1 MTNNNTDSSNGDGNA
16 AAKNETTASNQT
28 GARKRQQHK
37 NQKNVQNAPKN
48 KTQSQAARSTFKGS
62 AAGSNPMKDIVIAQ
76 GNGNLSEQYR
86 VYTNIM
92 AGSAADDKAFGLDTV
107 ILNLKAKVR
116 SDFIK
121 DKPSP
126 TAHSTLTAVI
136 ENGVA
141 TGANVLI
148 CHDPVLKDQMESE
161 YHMDLK
167 YQSSNWNQYQR
178 HEEGFYRTA
187 IGNVENEILTYC
199 RRDPR
204 MALVETKKD
213 LVGFLLILR
222 SVCTQNKGSV
232 KVDEE
237 YQNLVTLHQAL
248 SFRQNKKTNN
258 TTFGENVLSRYESAI
273 FTCGK
278 FAFGQSTYDMVLKNV
293 ATPMTFAEYMVLTP
307 EAQLPID
314 EVVKERI
321 VARLIIKNSLN
332 EQLKEYLIK
341 TFSVNNTTCYPNTR
355 SDAVSLLSTFASTQ
369 KNSTTSTTTTEDA
382 VVSYHETE
390 ETDDEDMDDIEV
402 QDEFEH
408 DDGGNNDIIDA
419 IEPNNEHQVNYHASV
434 MATVI
439 AEATAEYAE
448 DDFFGASFAGLQDA
462 DDVYEDNEPDLV
474 CYTHM
479 GDPIEPIKSAATCL
493 AHVVDRAANANGNS
507 DEESSSEESNEIR
520 NPSTIRKSPYVINHK
535 HDFETVVYL
544 TAQRVNNTGED
555 VRIKHYDTNRAD
567 LISLEYGSP
576 TPEAIIDY
584 SDVLRLKLQIA
595 GICDIDDLT
604 DIFEDCSVTDASTDI
619 RMRMIAVCQTP
630 LRTNTVSL
638 LKEETY
644 RHKAHLGYN
653 SARYAVMCGE
663 IGRDDEPI
671 HYPAAHVLLH
681 HTIVA
686 VASFQQR
693 RKPTRWINKVTRKM
707 TECHIN
713 SREQLENV
721 IRNNTINDVFQ
732 QYHKPS
738 FHKMTINGFKHILGI
753 EVNQGYIAGYTQDFR
768 HGRS

>member
-462 DDVYEDNEPDLV
+462 DDVHEDNEPDLV

-479 GDPIEPIKSAATCL
+479 GDPIEPIQSNAACL
-493 AHVVDRAANANGNS
+493 AHVVDQAANANGDHGDREGDSSDWDS
-507 DEESSSEESNEIR
+507 DEWSCELNESR
-520 NPSTIRKSPYVINHK
+520 NRPRNGRPRYVVNHK

-544 TAQRVNNTGED
+544 TAQRVKNKGKD
-555 VRIKHYDTNRAD
+555 VRIKHHDTNQAD

-576 TPEAIIDY
+576 TLEAIIEY
-584 SDVLRLKLQIA
+584 SDVLCLKLQIA
-595 GICDIDDLT
+595 GIHDLLDLT
-604 DIFEDCSVTDASTDI
+604 DIFEDCSITDASTDL
-619 RMRMIAVCQTP
+619 RHRMITVCQVP
-630 LRTNTVSL
+630 LHTNTVRL

-644 RHKAHLGYN
+644 RHKAHLGY
-653 SARYAVMCGE
+653 SS
-663 IGRDDEPI
+663 
-671 HYPAAHVLLH
+671 L
-681 HTIVA
+681 
-686 VASFQQR
+686 
-693 RKPTRWINKVTRKM
+693 
-707 TECHIN
+707 
-713 SREQLENV
+713 
-721 IRNNTINDVFQ
+721 
-732 QYHKPS
+732 
-738 FHKMTINGFKHILGI
+738 
-753 EVNQGYIAGYTQDFR
+753 
-768 HGRS
+768 